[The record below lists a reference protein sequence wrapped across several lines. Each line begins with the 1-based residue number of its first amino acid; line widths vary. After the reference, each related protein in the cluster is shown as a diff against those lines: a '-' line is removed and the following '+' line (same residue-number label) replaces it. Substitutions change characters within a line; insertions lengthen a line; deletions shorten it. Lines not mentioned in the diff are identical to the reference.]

1 MQRKK
6 SQQDLL
12 NWDKVLLS
20 DLKIIFLG
28 KGRKTLQAA
37 FLVGFY
43 EMYVNIKLWLST
55 YFYIKNK

>member
-28 KGRKTLQAA
+28 KGRKALQAA
-37 FLVGFY
+37 FLVLFY
-43 EMYVNIKLWLST
+43 EMYVNIKL
-55 YFYIKNK
+55 